1 MAKPLTSIA
10 CYTHKALTTINGQ
23 LAVINVKTPREAQ
36 IPTQE
41 AKRKYPRKK
50 QSANT
55 HARSKAQIPKQ
66 EEPHNSCEVSTY
78 LKSITISKSC
88 IVTTANLQNPPHTT
102 KPQPKVASHD
112 GTPRQTSPTSLPQPP
127 PSSHARAIHFH
138 QKGFQHSPFT
148 SPPLPALS
156 PKNFSRGTRV
166 LP

>member
-1 MAKPLTSIA
+1 MTIARHTHKALTTIA
-10 CYTHKALTTINGQ
+10 SKASQKALTTINGQ

-50 QSANT
+50 QSAIT

-78 LKSITISKSC
+78 LKSITISESC

-112 GTPRQTSPTSLPQPP
+112 GTPSQTSPTSPPQP
-127 PSSHARAIHFH
+127 PSSHARYTLSS
-138 QKGFQHSPFT
+138 KGFSTFTLHS
-148 SPPLPALS
+148 SPTPNPS
-156 PKNFSRGTRV
+156 PQE
-166 LP
+166 LQ